1 MTEKLEPRTLKPSP
15 ELARNSGM
23 IRALFASLLFLFACS
38 PAVSTAQPRQAPA
51 PAGIQEAVFAG
62 GCFWCM
68 EHDMG
73 ALPGVTEVMS
83 GYTGGRNANP
93 TYENHPGHYE
103 AVRVRFDPNVI
114 TYRQLVDRY
123 WQFTDPTDNGGQF
136 CDRGSSYRPAIFVTP
151 EQRADAEASKAAII
165 ASGRVN
171 GQVITPILP
180 LGRFTEA
187 EEYHRD
193 YARRNPAHYAAYRA
207 GCGRDARL
215 RQVWRR

>member
-1 MTEKLEPRTLKPSP
+1 MRAIPALKPP
-15 ELARNSGM
+15 LALARNSGM
-23 IRALFASLLFLFACS
+23 MVRTLLASLLFLFACS
-38 PAVSTAQPRQAPA
+38 PAVSTALPRQAPA

-68 EHDMG
+68 EHDIG

-83 GYTGGRNANP
+83 GYTGGRNSNP
-93 TYENHPGHYE
+93 TYENHPGHFE
-103 AVRVRFDPNVI
+103 AVRVRFDPGVI

-123 WQFTDPTDNGGQF
+123 WMFTDPTDNDGQF

-151 EQRADAEASKAAII
+151 EQRADAEASKAAVI
-165 ASGRVN
+165 AGDRVSGR
-171 GQVITPILP
+171 VITPILP
-180 LGRFTEA
+180 LGPFTEA

>member
-1 MTEKLEPRTLKPSP
+1 MIRRTL
-15 ELARNSGM
+15 
-23 IRALFASLLFLFACS
+23 IASLLFLVAACS
-38 PAVSTAQPRQAPA
+38 AEPSSAQQPPQEPL
-51 PAGIQEAVFAG
+51 PAGQQEAVFAG

-73 ALPGVTEVMS
+73 AIPGVTSVMS

-123 WQFTDPTDNGGQF
+123 WRYTDPTDGGGQF

-151 EQRADAEASKAAII
+151 AQRADAEASKAAVI

-171 GQVITPILP
+171 GTVITPILD
-180 LGRFTEA
+180 LGPFTEA

-193 YARRNPAHYAAYRA
+193 YARRNPAHYAAYRT

-215 RQVWRR
+215 REVWRR

>member
-1 MTEKLEPRTLKPSP
+1 MIRRTL
-15 ELARNSGM
+15 
-23 IRALFASLLFLFACS
+23 IASLLFLIACS
-38 PAVSTAQPRQAPA
+38 PTEPATAQPSPPPLTGAV
-51 PAGIQEAVFAG
+51 QEAVFAG

-73 ALPGVTEVMS
+73 AIPGVVEVMS
-83 GYTGGRNANP
+83 GYTGGTNVNP

-103 AVRVRFDPNVI
+103 AVRVRFDSSRI
-114 TYRQLVDRY
+114 SYRQLVDRY
-123 WQFTDPTDNGGQF
+123 WRYTDPTDAGGQF

-151 EQRADAEASKAAII
+151 GQRADADASKAAII
-165 ASGRVN
+165 AGGRVN
-171 GQVITPILP
+171 GRVITPILD
-180 LGRFTEA
+180 LGPFTEA

-193 YARRNPAHYAAYRA
+193 YARRNATQYALYRA